1 MKQKTNKLAQFKQWF
16 ISIVSMR
23 ICLEFYGTFLT
34 QFEVLPRL
42 TIIYGK
48 SNTYEDYEISKNG
61 IAFEWLWFGVFLYAR

>member
-1 MKQKTNKLAQFKQWF
+1 
-16 ISIVSMR
+16 VR
-23 ICLEFYGTFLT
+23 ICFEVYGTFLT

-48 SNTYEDYEISKNG
+48 GNTYEDYEISRNG